1 MEAAGAPVPAPA
13 GKRRRFA
20 LRQEEPAHSAV
31 PSLFKP
37 SAPPT
42 GDPPGSPPSPP
53 PGPSSYAEYVVQQS
67 AAAGPGPA
75 EPIPASTSA
84 ARAHPAPPAG
94 AGGGPAGGA
103 APGGGG
109 PRDAPPP
116 QPPLPVLKPGA
127 KSSSIVVSPRQ
138 RGNPVLK
145 FVRNVP
151 WEFGDVVPDYVLGQS
166 TCALFL
172 SLRYHHLN
180 PSYIHDRL
188 RHLGRSY
195 GLQLLLLQV
204 DVKDPHQALKELAK
218 VCILADCTLLV
229 AWSPEEAGRYLETYK
244 AYEQKPPDLLKE
256 RVEQD
261 FLSRMTDC
269 LTSVKSV
276 NKTDALSLLTT
287 FGSLM
292 AVVNASRE
300 DLSLCPGIG
309 PQKAKR
315 LFDVLH
321 EPFLKVPK

>member
-1 MEAAGAPVPAPA
+1 MEAAADPAPA
-13 GKRRRFA
+13 GKRRRFT
-20 LRQEEPAHSAV
+20 LRQEGPADPAV

-37 SAPPT
+37 SAARPEPPPVL
-42 GDPPGSPPSPP
+42 PPPP

-67 AAAGPGPA
+67 AAPGAA
-75 EPIPASTSA
+75 EPLPASPRPS
-84 ARAHPAPPAG
+84 PAPEPDG
-94 AGGGPAGGA
+94 PPEGGV
-103 APGGGG
+103 PGGGG
-109 PRDAPPP
+109 PGAV
-116 QPPLPVLKPGA
+116 PPLPVLKPGA
-127 KSSSIVVSPRQ
+127 KSSGIVVSPRQ

-151 WEFGDVVPDYVLGQS
+151 WEFGDIVPDYVLGQS

-172 SLRYHHLN
+172 SLRYHHLH
-180 PSYIHDRL
+180 PDYIHDRL
-188 RHLGRSY
+188 RQLGRSY
-195 GLQLLLLQV
+195 GLQLLLVQV
-204 DVKDPHQALKELAK
+204 DVDPHQALKELAK
-218 VCILADCTLLV
+218 VCILADCTLLL

-276 NKTDALSLLTT
+276 NKTDALSLLTA
-287 FGSLM
+287 FGSLA
-292 AVVNASRE
+292 AVVGASRE
-300 DLSLCPGIG
+300 DLSLCPGVG

>member
-1 MEAAGAPVPAPA
+1 MEAAADPAPAPA
-13 GKRRRFA
+13 GKRRRFT
-20 LRQEEPAHSAV
+20 LRQEGPADPAV

-37 SAPPT
+37 SAARPEPP
-42 GDPPGSPPSPP
+42 PVLAPPP

-67 AAAGPGPA
+67 AAPGAA
-75 EPIPASTSA
+75 EPLPASPRPS
-84 ARAHPAPPAG
+84 PAPEPDG
-94 AGGGPAGGA
+94 PPEGGV
-103 APGGGG
+103 PGGGG
-109 PRDAPPP
+109 PGAV
-116 QPPLPVLKPGA
+116 PPLPVLKPGA
-127 KSSSIVVSPRQ
+127 KSSGIVASPRQ

-172 SLRYHHLN
+172 SLRYHHLH
-180 PSYIHDRL
+180 PGYIHDRL
-188 RHLGRSY
+188 RQLGRSY
-195 GLQLLLLQV
+195 GLQLLLVQV
-204 DVKDPHQALKELAK
+204 DKDPHQALKELAK
-218 VCILADCTLLV
+218 VCILADCTLLL

-287 FGSLM
+287 FGSLA
-292 AVVNASRE
+292 AVVGASRE
-300 DLSLCPGIG
+300 DLSLCPGVG

>member
-1 MEAAGAPVPAPA
+1 MEAAADPAPA
-13 GKRRRFA
+13 GKRRRFT
-20 LRQEEPAHSAV
+20 LRQEGPADPAV

-37 SAPPT
+37 SAARPEPPPVL
-42 GDPPGSPPSPP
+42 PPPP

-67 AAAGPGPA
+67 AAPGAA
-75 EPIPASTSA
+75 EPLPASPRPS
-84 ARAHPAPPAG
+84 PAPEPDG
-94 AGGGPAGGA
+94 PPEGGV
-103 APGGGG
+103 PGGGG
-109 PRDAPPP
+109 PGAV
-116 QPPLPVLKPGA
+116 PPLPVLKPGA
-127 KSSSIVVSPRQ
+127 KSSGIVVSPRQ

-151 WEFGDVVPDYVLGQS
+151 WEFGDIVPDYVLGQS

-172 SLRYHHLN
+172 SLRYHHLH
-180 PSYIHDRL
+180 PDYIHDRL
-188 RHLGRSY
+188 RQLGRSY
-195 GLQLLLLQV
+195 GLQLLLVQV
-204 DVKDPHQALKELAK
+204 DKDPHQALKELAK
-218 VCILADCTLLV
+218 VCILADCTLLL

-276 NKTDALSLLTT
+276 NKTDALSLLTA
-287 FGSLM
+287 FGSLA
-292 AVVNASRE
+292 AVVGASRE
-300 DLSLCPGIG
+300 DLSLCPGVG